1 MTRNK
6 AAIIKDANAQLQ
18 EWVRQGMAPEK
29 QAERAALWLQAAR
42 PYIFVWAEEVGGIQ
56 NLTEKAEALK
66 VFFKQ
71 GVATLDEGDRAAF
84 KDGLCDALQ
93 VSKAA
98 WNDHMKVSA
107 PAKKKKGD
115 EDDEGEPVYT
125 TGGWLF
131 EHLLGLEYD
140 QERDETY
147 LAVRFPDGHIE
158 DRLSKVLIQGRV
170 VKPIPPNNIIRK
182 RVILLPSELADLKD
196 EEQLLFAIK
205 AHNHRYFDFGADE
218 TFEQLCMIYPFF
230 TYLATQFRT
239 LAYLRAL
246 GDYGTG
252 KSRLL
257 KTLGP
262 ICHQPIMTN
271 AGSSASSLFRIL
283 DMFGG
288 STLVLDEADFSQS
301 DEASMIAKILNGGNE
316 KGQPILRSEKN
327 ADGNF
332 DAAAFDVFGPKI
344 IGMRKDF
351 QDQATAS
358 RCLTKEMMPIQPHP
372 RIPLDLPP
380 VEVYERECLGIRNA
394 LHTYRMHNMQKDA
407 QVDLGSVDRAMDA
420 RTGQV
425 TLSLLTV
432 MTSERGREMVRQY
445 LAAVTEERR
454 GERYSTFTARVLEG
468 LMRAWA
474 WGPVSERPED
484 ADRVY
489 LKDIA
494 LATNEIVDEQNRQM
508 GEGDD
513 GDGDDEKGGGFKAKS
528 RKIASVMKNFLNL
541 KTIRATDGTEQYKG
555 TSYVN
560 MTVEADRVRGLCERW
575 GVSWLDSGSRPR
587 SEQVTVDLNKPSK
600 ADQVFRAE
608 REKWYGHPDGQMGLD
623 GAK

>member
-1 MTRNK
+1 MTKSK

-18 EWVRQGMAPEK
+18 EWVRLGLAPEK
-29 QAERAALWLQAAR
+29 QAEKAAGWLQAAK
-42 PYIFVWAEEVGGIQ
+42 PYIFHWAEEIGGIP
-56 NLTEKAEALK
+56 NLSEKSEALK

-84 KDGLCDALQ
+84 KDGLCEALQ
-93 VSKAA
+93 ISKAA
-98 WNDHMKVSA
+98 WSDHMKVSA

-158 DRLSKVLIQGRV
+158 DRLSKVMIQGRV

-182 RVILLPSELADLKD
+182 RVILLPSELTDLTD
-196 EEQLLFAIK
+196 EEKLLFAIK
-205 AHNHRYFDFGADE
+205 AHNHRYFDFGTDE

-283 DMFGG
+283 DMFSG

-351 QDQATAS
+351 QDEATAS
-358 RCLTKEMMPIQPHP
+358 RCLTKEMLPIQPHP

-407 QVDLGSVDRAMDA
+407 QVDLSSVDRAMDA

-425 TLSLLTV
+425 TLSLMTV
-432 MTSERGREMVRQY
+432 MKSERGREMVRQY

-474 WGPVSERPED
+474 WGPVSDRPED

-508 GEGDD
+508 GDS
-513 GDGDDEKGGGFKAKS
+513 DDEDGEEKTAFKAKS
-528 RKIASVMKNFLNL
+528 RKLSGLMKKFLNL
-541 KTIRATDGTEQYKG
+541 KTIRATDGLPQYKG
-555 TSYVN
+555 TAFVN
-560 MTVEADRVRGLCERW
+560 MREEEERVRGLCERW
-575 GVSWLDSGSRPR
+575 GVSWLESGSKPR
-587 SEQVTVDLNKPSK
+587 SEQGVVVSLSTPSGADEAFRKERK
-600 ADQVFRAE
+600 A
-608 REKWYGHPDGQMGLD
+608 WYGHEDGQLGLE
-623 GAK
+623 GAR